1 MRRTLVVD
9 MNFPDIIFTLLVGE
23 DNRVFHVEPKFNEL
37 LNEDILHIYDQ
48 HKDEATFSKSV
59 ISFDEKEGLKKMTEK
74 NAELNKLIDEFAL
87 EL

>member
-23 DNRVFHVEPKFNEL
+23 DNRVFHVEPKFDEL
-37 LNEDILHIYDQ
+37 LHADIFHIYDQ
-48 HKDEATFSKSV
+48 HKDEATFSESI